1 MKDKPREFNETK
13 LAGLIDMESEFKGDL
28 TFKGSFRIEGTFKG
42 TITSD
47 SLLVIGER
55 GKVEADVKVGQLV
68 INGEIRGTLQATE
81 RIEVHDKGRVF
92 VTAAPTLVV
101 EEGAYLEATCQT
113 KGTPRPG
120 APGQGAG
127 RGLRARRPA
136 GTPGSCFSLA

>member
-1 MKDKPREFNETK
+1 MKDRPREMNETK

-42 TITSD
+42 TISSD

-55 GKVEADVKVGQLV
+55 GKVEADIKVGQLV
-68 INGEIRGTLQATE
+68 INGEIHGTLEATD

-92 VTAAPTLVV
+92 GTLLTPTLVV

-113 KGTPRPG
+113 KGTPKPK
-120 APGQGAG
+120 AAS
-127 RGLRARRPA
+127 PA
-136 GTPGSCFSLA
+136 SGETIA

>member
-1 MKDKPREFNETK
+1 MKDRPRELNETK
-13 LAGLIDMESEFKGDL
+13 LAGIIDMESEFKGDL

-42 TITSD
+42 TINSD

-68 INGEIRGTLQATE
+68 INGEIRGTLQATD

-92 VTAAPTLVV
+92 GTLLAPTLVV

-113 KGTPRPG
+113 KGGPRSG
-120 APGQGAG
+120 ASATTGS
-127 RGLRARRPA
+127 PA
-136 GTPGSCFSLA
+136 AKEPAEV

>member
-1 MKDKPREFNETK
+1 MKDRPRELNETK
-13 LAGLIDMESEFKGDL
+13 LAGLIDMESEFKGEL

-55 GKVEADVKVGQLV
+55 GKVEADIKVGQLV
-68 INGEIRGTLQATE
+68 INGEIRGTLQASD

-92 VTAAPTLVV
+92 GTLVAPTLVV

-120 APGQGAG
+120 AA
-127 RGLRARRPA
+127 PA
-136 GTPGSCFSLA
+136 SGEQA

>member
-1 MKDKPREFNETK
+1 MKDKPRELNETK

-42 TITSD
+42 TINSD

-68 INGEIRGTLQATE
+68 INGEIRGTLQATD

-92 VTAAPTLVV
+92 GTILAPTLVV

-113 KGTPRPG
+113 KGGSRPG
-120 APGQGAG
+120 ASATTGS
-127 RGLRARRPA
+127 PA
-136 GTPGSCFSLA
+136 AKDPAAA